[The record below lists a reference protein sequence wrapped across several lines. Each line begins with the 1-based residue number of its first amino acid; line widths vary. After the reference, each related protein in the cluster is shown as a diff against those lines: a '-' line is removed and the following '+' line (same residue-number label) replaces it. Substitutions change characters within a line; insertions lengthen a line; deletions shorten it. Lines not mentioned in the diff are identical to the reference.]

1 MPRHSRARPCSPSS
15 GGGLRG
21 WARLRPAAQQPVH
34 RGRTVTLASGD
45 GASTRSWSCDTC
57 VTQVAARLRGE
68 QGHRQAGPPLQT
80 LGVRPA
86 RGLSSGLRQ
95 QRSTLTVKGLRWGQK
110 AAPGQGCVDTQGCW
124 EPPRRPGEGGHP
136 PAGRLA
142 NWTRSSLRAR
152 RPQQQGHEPAPLSGD
167 TRSHWAAP
175 GALPTALLGEGPGQA
190 VSALRPTGRHPYLRR
205 LGEASLLRFAQI
217 LTTVKRI

>member
-1 MPRHSRARPCSPSS
+1 MLPSGSQCGALAPLFLNRPGGAGRRAPGPVSWAAWRRPRVVTARAGHPRATAQQSQTLQPDS

-110 AAPGQGCVDTQGCW
+110 AAPGQGCVDTQGAGS
-124 EPPRRPGEGGHP
+124 PQGGR
-136 PAGRLA
+136 GK
-142 NWTRSSLRAR
+142 
-152 RPQQQGHEPAPLSGD
+152 
-167 TRSHWAAP
+167 
-175 GALPTALLGEGPGQA
+175 
-190 VSALRPTGRHPYLRR
+190 VVILRPADSQTGP
-205 LGEASLLRFAQI
+205 EAA
-217 LTTVKRI
+217 